1 MLRTLLVLAFLTTA
15 CLEEN
20 IPPPDA
26 FFDPAGRARLP
37 DGAVLDG
44 ATDSGPD
51 ATAD

>member
-1 MLRTLLVLAFLTTA
+1 MRALLVLALLTAA

-20 IPPPDA
+20 VPPPDA

-44 ATDSGPD
+44 SPDSASD